1 MDQSIRIRG
10 WQLRGVARIQRG
22 FQGNGKEVKREERG
36 KKTGQWTERWDK
48 MPVCWRLW
56 WRRQIESKYSM
67 QPPAVPAILVT
78 GSARRVGA
86 TIARKLHAAGANVII
101 HFNRSRGDAEGLVN
115 ELNAI
120 RANSAAA
127 VQGDLLDAKILAALI
142 DQAQGCFDRLDGLV
156 NNASSFYAT
165 PLGKISEDHWLD
177 LIGSNLK
184 APLFLSQAAA
194 PYLRK
199 SRGSIVNIVDIHS
212 GRPLKDFVV
221 YTAAKAGLAGLTR
234 ALALDLG
241 PEVRVNGVSPGA
253 IMWPEPGHGN
263 PDDYPEAER
272 RRIVQQT
279 PLKRVGSAEDI
290 AGAVKYLMLDAPYVT
305 GQILAVD
312 GGREIAL

>member
-1 MDQSIRIRG
+1 
-10 WQLRGVARIQRG
+10 
-22 FQGNGKEVKREERG
+22 
-36 KKTGQWTERWDK
+36 
-48 MPVCWRLW
+48 MPVL
-56 WRRQIESKYSM
+56 QTPMVAPAKIESEYSM
-67 QPPAVPAILVT
+67 QSRAVPAILVT

-86 TIARKLHAAGANVII
+86 TIARTLHAAGANVII
-101 HFNRSRGDAEGLVN
+101 HFNRSRDDADTLLA

-120 RANSAAA
+120 RKDSAAS
-127 VQGDLLDAKILAALI
+127 VQGDLLDIKVLAGLVDEA
-142 DQAQGCFDRLDGLV
+142 QAHFGRLDGLV

-194 PYLRK
+194 PYLRASK
-199 SRGSIVNIVDIHS
+199 GSIVNIVDIHS
-212 GRPLKDFVV
+212 DRPLKDFVV

-241 PEVRVNGVSPGA
+241 PDVRVNGVSPGA
-253 IMWPEPGHGN
+253 IMWPEVGHGN
-263 PDDYPEAER
+263 PDDYPEVER
-272 RRIVQQT
+272 RRIVEQT